1 MGRSRVF
8 DPGGRR
14 RRPEGV
20 NRQGWIVGDRDE
32 SRPDGLADALRRIDP
47 GDGSADDD
55 VSGHGMPEIPT
66 AGDGFMAG
74 PRLPRRDGL
83 ASDTEDDVEGHA
95 FTSRVVG
102 QADDDNASERAA
114 TPDEESP
121 A

>member
-1 MGRSRVF
+1 MGRSRGI
-8 DPGGRR
+8 DPGDRR

-20 NRQGWIVGDRDE
+20 NRQGWIMGDWDE
-32 SRPDGLADALRRIDP
+32 SRPDRLVNARRRIDP

-55 VSGHGMPEIPT
+55 VRGHGMPEIPT
-66 AGDGFMAG
+66 AGDGFMAV
-74 PRLPRRDGL
+74 PRLPRRDRL
-83 ASDTEDDVEGHA
+83 AGDTEDDVEGHA

-114 TPDEESP
+114 TADEESP